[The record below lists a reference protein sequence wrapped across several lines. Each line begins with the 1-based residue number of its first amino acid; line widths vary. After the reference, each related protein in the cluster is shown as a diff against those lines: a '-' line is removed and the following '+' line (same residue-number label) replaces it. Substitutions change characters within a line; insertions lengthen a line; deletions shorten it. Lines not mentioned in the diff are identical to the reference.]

1 MPRAVR
7 SRAAEGRRD
16 AAFKALADATRR
28 RILVLLAG
36 EERSV
41 GGLASHFPRISRP
54 AVSKHLAVLKRAG
67 LVTSRKRGR
76 ENLYAIAKRE
86 LHEAAGYVRDV
97 DAFWKEQLNALDTRL
112 RARDPE

>member
-36 EERSV
+36 DERAV
-41 GGLASHFPRISRP
+41 KDLASNFRMSRP
-54 AVSKHLAVLKRAG
+54 AVSKHLAVLRRAG
-67 LVTSRKRGR
+67 LVMARKVGR
-76 ENLYAIAKRE
+76 ENLYRIVPGE
-86 LHEAAGYVRDV
+86 LEKAAGYVADV
-97 DAFWKEQLNALDTRL
+97 DAFWKEQLGALEARL
-112 RARDPE
+112 RRP